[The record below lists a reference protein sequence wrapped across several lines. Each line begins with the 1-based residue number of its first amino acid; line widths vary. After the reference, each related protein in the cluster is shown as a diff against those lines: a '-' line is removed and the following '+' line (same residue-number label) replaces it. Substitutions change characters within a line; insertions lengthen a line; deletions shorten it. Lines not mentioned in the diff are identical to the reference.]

1 MAVSGYSYRM
11 EFMWTSRRDADDL
24 GNNMNTRSLLILPP
38 LDLPTHPYPAV
49 PQLVSWLRE
58 RGHAVDGADLNIRFF
73 RWALRKEKI
82 QQGRAILHRLQSP
95 GKALSRPEAIH
106 LKLLEKCAGIL
117 DRYGVEAE
125 QLLDYRKNETL
136 GSGLLAIESALN
148 FAFAPTFPERLFTVV
163 SLQYEGHGN
172 MYSSESLL
180 RSITEKKSLFDDY
193 FAEVI
198 PGLDLGRYAFIGLSV
213 PFIKQIEPTLRLC
226 AAIRRLHPSL
236 PVYIGGAAVG
246 VHIRTAKNSNLFDL
260 FDGMVVGD
268 GEEPLEKL
276 MLSYA
281 KGTIDLKEIPG
292 LIWRKNGSIVV
303 NPPSSPTPLRDI
315 PTPHTELFDRKDYL
329 CWPGEP
335 LYRLSLSRGCTWGR
349 CSFCN
354 VNGSGIFPSQRIGPE
369 EAFAKVKALL
379 DKGERGIALSDDEA
393 DPEVAAGIAR
403 RSIEEG
409 LAFNWSLQSRL
420 HPKMTMEWAALLKR
434 SGCRRLYTGIESF
447 NDRILRLMNKA
458 LNRDLI
464 EKVLS
469 ELAWGGLPVTAYMII
484 GYPGETEEE
493 ARASFAA
500 LMEHLENG
508 RISSAYYNLFVIEP
522 FSPIARE
529 PERFGI
535 HNMIRSKNDDLNPI
549 VLGFEAEGISRR
561 RAMEL
566 QDEFQ
571 NFMDMHAAKM
581 PRHLA

>member
-1 MAVSGYSYRM
+1 MGSS
-11 EFMWTSRRDADDL
+11 
-24 GNNMNTRSLLILPP
+24 TRNAGDSENSMGKKFLLILPP

-58 RGHAVDGADLNIRFF
+58 RGHAVDGVDLNIRFF
-73 RWALRKEKI
+73 RWALTKEKI
-82 QQGRAILHRLQSP
+82 QKGRVILEQLRHADKS
-95 GKALSRPEAIH
+95 LSRPEAYH
-106 LKLLEKCAGIL
+106 LKFLEKCAGIL
-117 DRYGVEAE
+117 ERYGVETE
-125 QLLDYRKNETL
+125 SLLDYDKNETL
-136 GSGLLAIESALN
+136 SSALLAIESALN

-163 SLQYEGHGN
+163 SLQYAGHGN
-172 MYSSESLL
+172 MFSSESLL
-180 RSITEKKSLFDDY
+180 RSIKEKKSLFDDF

-198 PGLDLGRYAFIGLSV
+198 PALDLGRYGFVGISI
-213 PFIKQIEPTLRLC
+213 PFIKQIEPALRLC
-226 AAIRRLHPSL
+226 RAIRRFYPSL
-236 PVYIGGAAVG
+236 PVYLGGAAVG
-246 VHIRTAKNSNLFDL
+246 VHVRGARNGDFFDL
-260 FDGMVVGD
+260 FDGMIVGD

-276 MLSYA
+276 ILSYQA
-281 KGTIDLKEIPG
+281 GSIEPKEIPG
-292 LIWRKNGSIVV
+292 MTWRENGTIVE
-303 NPPSSPTPLRDI
+303 NPPSKPTPLSDI

-329 CWPGEP
+329 SWPGEP

-354 VNGSGIFPSQRIGPE
+354 VSGSGIFPSQRIGPE
-369 EAFAKVKALL
+369 EAFEKVKALL

-393 DPEVAAGIAR
+393 DPEVAAAIAR
-403 RSIEEG
+403 RSVEAG
-409 LAFNWSLQSRL
+409 RPFNWSLQSRL
-420 HPKMTMEWAALLKR
+420 HPKMTMEWAAMLKR

-447 NDRILRLMNKA
+447 SDRILRLMNKA

-529 PERFGI
+529 PGKYGI
-535 HNMIRSKNDDLNPI
+535 HDMVRQKKDDLNPL
-549 VLGFEAEGISRR
+549 VLDFKAPGISRKQ
-561 RAMEL
+561 AVEL
-566 QDEFQ
+566 QIEFQ
-571 NFMDMHAAKM
+571 DLIDLHVARMK
-581 PRHLA
+581 